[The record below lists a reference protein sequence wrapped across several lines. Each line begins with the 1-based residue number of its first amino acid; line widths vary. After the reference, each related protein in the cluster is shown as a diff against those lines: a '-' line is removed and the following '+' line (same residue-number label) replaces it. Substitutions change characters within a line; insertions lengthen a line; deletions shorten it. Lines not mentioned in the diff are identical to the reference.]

1 MEGGKVVGLKLAET
15 QDPRPVP
22 ELIELLEGMLLKAK
36 SGALQ
41 QACIIATIDN
51 DTSLAFAGIRLHH
64 DIIHY
69 IGMLELGKIELAH
82 QVLSDQE

>member
-1 MEGGKVVGLKLAET
+1 MIGLKLADIKEP
-15 QDPRPVP
+15 QPIA
-22 ELIELLEGMLLKAK
+22 ELIDLFQSMLAKAK

-51 DTSLAFAGIRLHH
+51 DTNLAFAGIRLHH